1 MNSNKLSDYDKYT
14 LLAEGSELNFGYE
27 AFLKFKE
34 VKQFLNQISSTTG
47 DSFLHNGTIYKK
59 KITSGT
65 ARKLLDGFMSN
76 RCYDIHELR
85 KAANQIG
92 IRL

>member
-27 AFLKFKE
+27 SFLKFKE

-47 DSFLHNGTIYKK
+47 DSFLHN
-59 KITSGT
+59 
-65 ARKLLDGFMSN
+65 
-76 RCYDIHELR
+76 
-85 KAANQIG
+85 
-92 IRL
+92 